1 MLSYVTPTLAAG
13 RRIAREPS
21 AMLEARFPKGRYR
34 ARSVVNQTL
43 FEVPSSP
50 MTGILR
56 AVLSMS
62 ALNALSRATGYLR
75 AMVMAAVLGTGAVA
89 NAYGVSNGIANLIY
103 ELFLGG
109 ILYSAFVPLL
119 IERMTKHGEEDARHL
134 TNAILTVVLPLLA
147 AVAVLGIVFAEPLVD
162 LMTRFQP
169 STGLSEEGAQL
180 SPEEAQRAAELS
192 VFFFRFFVVYIVF
205 FGLLSVL
212 TGVLN
217 AHRRFFLPAFTP
229 VLNNLITMALFLG
242 YALFAPDNPEAA
254 LYLLAATTL
263 SVALMA
269 LVLVPSAWR
278 LGYRPRPDF
287 GHPALL
293 PAARLALPVLVFTA
307 GSLGVQYVGGTL
319 LASSFAAVPQLYFAF
334 TVFSLPY
341 GIFVV
346 AIETA
351 TMPELSERHASGDE
365 EGYRDTLSFGLR
377 TMAFIIVPS
386 SVGLVALATPI
397 VGLLYERGEFG
408 PQDTDLV
415 ANILAAY
422 SVGLLA
428 YAGYFLLVRAFY
440 SRQNTRMPALLNICL
455 FGLYA
460 PVAYALSS
468 AVGVVGLAL
477 ALSAVN
483 AVFALLCL
491 AAMRWKIG
499 QIGGRR
505 LLRSLTRILVA
516 GAIMYTVAW
525 GGVALLGNGTGLLD
539 RALILTG
546 VGGASLAVYLG
557 VAYLLGAEELKSVV
571 ALVRRRV

>member
-1 MLSYVTPTLAAG
+1 
-13 RRIAREPS
+13 
-21 AMLEARFPKGRYR
+21 
-34 ARSVVNQTL
+34 
-43 FEVPSSP
+43 
-50 MTGILR
+50 
-56 AVLSMS
+56 
-62 ALNALSRATGYLR
+62 
-75 AMVMAAVLGTGAVA
+75 
-89 NAYGVSNGIANLIY
+89 
-103 ELFLGG
+103 
-109 ILYSAFVPLL
+109 
-119 IERMTKHGEEDARHL
+119 
-134 TNAILTVVLPLLA
+134 
-147 AVAVLGIVFAEPLVD
+147 
-162 LMTRFQP
+162 
-169 STGLSEEGAQL
+169 
-180 SPEEAQRAAELS
+180 
-192 VFFFRFFVVYIVF
+192 
-205 FGLLSVL
+205 
-212 TGVLN
+212 
-217 AHRRFFLPAFTP
+217 
-229 VLNNLITMALFLG
+229 VLNNLITIALFLG
-242 YALFAPDNPEAA
+242 YALLAPDNPEGA

-263 SVALMA
+263 SVALMT

-278 LGYRPRPDF
+278 LGYRPRPVF

-293 PAARLALPVLVFTA
+293 PAARLALPVLLFTV

-319 LASSFAAVPQLYFAF
+319 LGSSFAAVPQLYFAF

-341 GIFVV
+341 GVFVI

-351 TMPELSERHASGDE
+351 TMPELSERYTREDE

-386 SVGLVALATPI
+386 SVALVALATPI

-408 PQDTDLV
+408 PEDTRLV
-415 ANILAAY
+415 ASILAAY

-428 YAGYFLLVRAFY
+428 YAAYFLLVRAFY
-440 SRQNTRMPALLNICL
+440 SRRNTKLPALLNICL
-455 FGLYA
+455 FALYA
-460 PVAYALSS
+460 PAAYALSS
-468 AVGVVGLAL
+468 AFGVVGVAL

-516 GAIMYTVAW
+516 GAIMYAVAW
-525 GGVALLGNGTGLLD
+525 GGVAFLGNGTGLLD